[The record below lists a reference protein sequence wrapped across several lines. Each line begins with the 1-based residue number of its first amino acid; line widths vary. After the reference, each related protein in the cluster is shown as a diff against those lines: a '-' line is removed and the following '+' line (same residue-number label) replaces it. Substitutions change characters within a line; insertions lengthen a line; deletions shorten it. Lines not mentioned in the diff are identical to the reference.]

1 MDMRNGKKTCVRKMT
16 SREILLGL
24 IIPFILFW
32 GGILT
37 PVVTDSLLVWIF
49 CLVPFYGFVVIF
61 NNIFKDVVRED
72 TFTNS
77 VLLCGLTSFFLT
89 TMLFAF
95 PIENEVYRNVCR
107 LGFFNVIPSVMFW
120 VLGNVDNA
128 KFGFGIPIFFG
139 GNGS

>member
-49 CLVPFYGFVVIF
+49 CLVPFYGFVVISDNVLRGTVDRSTF
-61 NNIFKDVVRED
+61 VGSIFMGLMS
-72 TFTNS
+72 S
-77 VLLCGLTSFFLT
+77 VLLAV
-89 TMLFAF
+89 MLFVA
-95 PIENEVYRNVCR
+95 PSENEVYRTICR
-107 LGFFNVIPSVMFW
+107 MGVLNVIPSFLFMLF
-120 VLGNVDNA
+120 GGIDNI
-128 KFGFGIPIFFG
+128 KGFGFFPIFIN
-139 GNGS
+139 GNG